1 MNDGTVG
8 VDEVSE
14 IDFKNL
20 SVLTSTVELEAST
33 LSKGASGGKYWF
45 NETLGVSEDLPKAV
59 QAPLDSRKQVAVGSL
74 DKSLLERAKDVVES
88 LRVNDVMDTA
98 INLDSLRGI
107 VLQLWE
113 SATNSTQ
120 FHQEILA
127 LLESAV
133 ISIESPNKDQLSVFR
148 EAIIDLENDVLA
160 QAHVDV
166 IRRQFIK
173 RGFSPLAVLSEI
185 EDSDDSNKKTT

>member
-1 MNDGTVG
+1 MNEGTIG
-8 VDEVSE
+8 VDEASE
-14 IDFKNL
+14 IDFKKSNI
-20 SVLTSTVELEAST
+20 LTGSLEFEAIT
-33 LSKGASGGKYWF
+33 LSKGAKGNRYWF
-45 NETLGVSEDLPKAV
+45 NETLGVSEDFPKAA
-59 QAPLDSRKQVAVGSL
+59 QAPLGGRKQVAIGRL
-74 DKSLLERAKDVVES
+74 DKSLLERAKDIVES

-107 VLQLWE
+107 ILQLWE

-127 LLESAV
+127 FLETAV
-133 ISIESPNKDQLSVFR
+133 ISIESPNENQLSVFK

-160 QAHVDV
+160 QAHVDI
-166 IRRQFIK
+166 IRSQFIK

-185 EDSDDSNKKTT
+185 EDSDDNSKKTT